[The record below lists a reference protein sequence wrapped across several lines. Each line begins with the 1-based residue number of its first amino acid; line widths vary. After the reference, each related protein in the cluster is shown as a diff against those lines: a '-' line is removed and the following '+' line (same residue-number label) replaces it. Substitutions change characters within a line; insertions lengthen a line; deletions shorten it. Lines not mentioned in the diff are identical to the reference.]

1 MRVRIHDDV
10 ADFLAAADAFLRSD
24 PFTTSVIAGVA
35 QRAAQAPRRR
45 ADCLWVTVED
55 GDAGVLGVAMHTPP
69 FPAFLSR
76 MPTAAAAALADGLL
90 EHGRELPGIN
100 GVRECAEAFGEAWTK
115 RTGRGSTVVY
125 SMRMYAL
132 ETLSAPEGVSGH
144 ASLAATADD
153 AKLLVEWFD
162 AFHGEALSHSPS
174 EDSVAIVERR
184 IAARELH
191 LWRDADAAV
200 SVASVTAPA
209 AGVARI
215 GPVYTPPSARRRG
228 YGAAVTA
235 AASAAALKDGAE
247 HVVLYADMANPTSNA
262 IYQAIGFRFN
272 HDGESRLFDGAPGA
286 SGSAAG

>member
-10 ADFLAAADAFLRSD
+10 ADFLGAADAFMRSD
-24 PFTTSVIAGVA
+24 PFTTNVIAVVA
-35 QRAAQAPRRR
+35 QRAAQAPERR
-45 ADCLWVTVED
+45 ADCLWITVED

-76 MPTAAAAALADGLL
+76 MPTAAAATLADGLL
-90 EHGRELPGIN
+90 EHGRDLPGIN
-100 GVRECAEAFGEAWTK
+100 GVRECAEAFGAAWTE

-132 ETLSAPEGVSGH
+132 ETLSAPEGVSGC

-162 AFHGEALSHSPS
+162 AFHHEALSHSPN
-174 EDSVAIVERR
+174 EDNAAIVERR

-215 GPVYTPPSARRRG
+215 GPVYTPPGARRRG

-235 AASAAALKDGAE
+235 AASAAALRDGAE
-247 HVVLYADMANPTSNA
+247 HVVLYADVANPTSNS

-286 SGSAAG
+286 SGSSAG